1 MTYGRPIDI
10 SQREAEV
17 LAALGARLSN
27 AQISGRLNI
36 SVRTV
41 ESHISSLLRKYG
53 VADRWALADEALRR
67 SPPPGHL
74 TGLPSPRTAFFG
86 RAAER
91 DLALGLL
98 GKARLV
104 TLLGTGGIGKTRLAV
119 AVAEA
124 AAPSFP
130 LGGAFVDL
138 VPVRDGFVAQAVA
151 SALGVT
157 ERPGQT
163 LEDAVAR
170 HLGRGRSLLVLDNCE
185 HLVDAVAAFTER
197 LLSGCATVT
206 VLATSREPLGV
217 PGEQT
222 VPVPPLPLG
231 SDAERLFLD
240 RAAAADPGFAAAR
253 ADVTELCR
261 RLDGMPLAIEMA
273 AARSASLGVAG
284 LLSALDDVLRLLTGG
299 RGPVERHRSLRAV
312 LAWSHDLLTGDEQ
325 ALFRRLSTFAG
336 AFDLAAATAVAA
348 DPRHTA
354 DLLGRL
360 VDKSLVAGP
369 ARGRWRLPATVR
381 AFAAERLEDGG
392 DGGAVRH
399 QYLEWA
405 AATAA
410 GLEGDL
416 ASGLDSS
423 PGSVPESGPG
433 GDWRRDFDAVA
444 DDLRAAL
451 ADAPPGRA
459 AVPHRLARS
468 LAHLAYARRF
478 LREVP
483 GHHEEAARRA
493 PTPGEAARDLRD
505 AADAAHALI
514 DTGRAFDLLLASARS
529 SRAAGDG
536 NAEAVALA
544 FAVAT
549 AERHPSGF
557 GTEIPHERLRELLD
571 RASAAG
577 DHRDPL
583 VAAHLAAARV
593 WNARQ
598 EKVTPEPSLI
608 SDAVAAARATG
619 DPVLICAALD
629 ASGIGALAAGRF
641 RDAHRIATE
650 RLGLLPAMPRDV
662 PYPAPE
668 ITDAFHMAS
677 SCAVAAGDLPAA
689 LRAARLA
696 SADDLIGDRSPV
708 AVSTLIPPLVLTGEL
723 DEALRHAPAL
733 WEVRERADSPLAWL
747 SPAVAAIALAHGL
760 LGEEVSFR
768 LWRARAERVA
778 GGHRSRYLA
787 SFAAFVDARTALR
800 SGRDDLAPV
809 EAAFADFPPQDWY
822 RTYARAAGAEL
833 AVAAGH
839 PDAAGRLAAALSDTA
854 GENDWAAACLTRAAG
869 RLHHDPDEL
878 SAAVE
883 AWERI
888 GARYE
893 RACTL
898 LLIPGREDEA
908 RKELAALRERTDA
921 RSPITAGPA
930 GR

>member
-1 MTYGRPIDI
+1 MTHGRPIDI

-27 AQISGRLNI
+27 AQIAGQLHI

-53 VADRWALADEALRR
+53 VADRWALADEALRQ

-86 RAAER
+86 RAPEQ
-91 DLALGLL
+91 DLALDLL

-104 TLLGTGGIGKTRLAV
+104 TLLGAGGIGKTRLAV
-119 AVAEA
+119 AVAEP

-163 LEDAVAR
+163 LEDTVAR

-206 VLATSREPLGV
+206 VLATSRERLGV

-222 VPVPPLPLG
+222 VPVPPLPLD

-253 ADVTELCR
+253 AEVTELCR

-273 AARSASLGVAG
+273 AARSASLGVTG
-284 LLSALDDVLRLLTGG
+284 LLSALDDVLRLLAGG

-325 ALFRRLSTFAG
+325 ALFRRLSIFAG
-336 AFDLAAATAVAA
+336 GFDLAAATAVAA
-348 DPRHTA
+348 DPGHTA

-360 VDKSLVAGP
+360 VDKSLVTGP
-369 ARGRWRLPATVR
+369 VRGRWRLPATIR
-381 AFAAERLEDGG
+381 AFAAERLEAGG

-410 GLEGDL
+410 DLE
-416 ASGLDSS
+416 SGL
-423 PGSVPESGPG
+423 ESGPG

-468 LAHLAYARRF
+468 LAHLTYARRF

-529 SRAAGDG
+529 ARAGGDG

-544 FAVAT
+544 FAVET

-557 GTEIPHERLRELLD
+557 ETEIPHGRLRDLLD

-593 WNARQ
+593 WNTCQ
-598 EKVTPEPSLI
+598 EKVAPEPSLI
-608 SDAVAAARATG
+608 GAAVAAARATG

-629 ASGIGALAAGRF
+629 ASGIAALTAGRF

-650 RLGLLPAMPRDV
+650 RVGLLPAMPRDV

-689 LRAARLA
+689 LRTARLA
-696 SADDLIGDRSPV
+696 GADDLIGDRSPV
-708 AVSTLIPPLVLTGEL
+708 ALSTLIPPLVLTGEL
-723 DEALRHAPAL
+723 DEALRRAPAL
-733 WEVRERADSPLAWL
+733 WEVCEQADNPLAWL
-747 SPAVAAIALAHGL
+747 SPAVAAVALAHGL
-760 LGEEVSFR
+760 RGEEVSFR
-768 LWRARAERVA
+768 LWRARAERIA
-778 GGHRSRYLA
+778 GGARSRYLA

-800 SGRDDLAPV
+800 SGRDDTALV

-833 AVAAGH
+833 AVAAGL
-839 PDAAGRLAAALSDTA
+839 PDATVRLAAALSDTTA
-854 GENDWAAACLTRAAG
+854 ENDWAAACLTRAAG
-869 RLHHDPDEL
+869 RLHRDPDEL

-898 LLIPGREDEA
+898 LLIPAREDEA
-908 RKELAALRERTDA
+908 REELAALSA
-921 RSPITAGPA
+921 GSSPPENRGEDGSRCQCSSGAGL
-930 GR
+930 G